1 MEPVPP
7 FTHQL
12 ALAAGLGVQLAQVIS
27 LDDPE
32 RQNRVKLRLVSISG
46 TPGQE
51 GELWARVATLFAGN
65 DRGAFWM
72 PDVDDEVVVAFVQ
85 GDTRMPIV
93 LGGLWNGSSRSP
105 ETLAPANDLK
115 VVRSRNGNR
124 IVLDDT
130 SGNEKVI
137 VETPGGNRITLS
149 DAPGDAVTIEDR
161 FGNSA
166 TMAGGGVTIRTPSV
180 LKIEAGAKVEVTAS
194 LVQVNAAMSR
204 FSGVVQC
211 DTLISNAVISASYT
225 PGAGNI
231 W

>member
-32 RQNRVKLRLVSISG
+32 RLNRVKVRLAAVSG
-46 TPGQE
+46 TEGQE

-72 PDVDDEVVVAFVQ
+72 PDVQDEVVVAFVQ
-85 GDTRMPIV
+85 GDSRMPIV

-105 ETLAPANDLK
+105 ETLDPANNLK

-130 SGNEKVI
+130 SGREKVI
-137 VETPGGNRITLS
+137 IETPGGNRITLADGAS
-149 DAPGDAVTIEDR
+149 DAVTIEDS
-161 FGNSA
+161 FGNST
-166 TMAGGGVTIRTPSV
+166 TMAGGGVTVRTPSV
-180 LKIEAGAKVEVTAS
+180 LKIEAGAKVEVTAAM
-194 LVQVNAAMSR
+194 VQVNAAMSR

-211 DTLISNAVISASYT
+211 DTLVTNAVVSASYT

>member
-7 FTHQL
+7 FTQQL

-27 LDDPE
+27 LDDPVGL
-32 RQNRVKLRLVSISG
+32 NRVKVRLAAVSG
-46 TPGQE
+46 TAGQE

-72 PDVDDEVVVAFVQ
+72 PDINDEVVVAFVQ
-85 GDTRMPIV
+85 GDSRMPIV

-105 ETLAPANDLK
+105 ETLAPANNLK

-130 SGNEKVI
+130 SGEEKVI
-137 VETPGGNRITLS
+137 IETPGGNRITLS
-149 DAPGDAVTIEDR
+149 DAPGAAVTIEDR
-161 FGNSA
+161 FGNTT
-166 TMAGGGVTIRTPSV
+166 TMAGGGVTVQTPSV
-180 LKIEAGAKVEVTAS
+180 LKIEAGAKVEVTAAM
-194 LVQVNAAMSR
+194 VQVNAAMSR

-211 DTLISNAVISASYT
+211 DTLITNSVVSGSYT

>member
-1 MEPVPP
+1 MDPVPP
-7 FTHQL
+7 FTQHL
-12 ALAAGLGVQLAQVIS
+12 ALAAGLGVQLAQVVS
-27 LDDPE
+27 LDDPN
-32 RQNRVKLRLVSISG
+32 RQNRVKVRLAAVSG
-46 TPGQE
+46 TSNQE

-72 PDVDDEVVVAFVQ
+72 PDVNDEVVVAFVQ
-85 GDTRMPIV
+85 GDSRMPIV
-93 LGGLWNGSSRSP
+93 LGGLWNGTSRSP
-105 ETLAPANDLK
+105 ETLEPANNLK

-130 SGNEKVI
+130 SGREKVI
-137 VETPGGNRITLS
+137 IETPAGNRITLS

-161 FGNSA
+161 HGNTT
-166 TMAGGGVTIRTPSV
+166 TMAGGGVTVRTGSK
-180 LKIEAGAKVEVTAS
+180 LTIEASQIDVTAS
-194 LVQVNAAMSR
+194 MVQVNAAMSR

-211 DTLISNAVISASYT
+211 DTLITNSVVSASYT